1 MGIKTCRIL
10 GLDPGLQN
18 TGWGVID
25 CSGSSFAFVAAGI
38 IHSAPDKT
46 LAERLAEL
54 HTGVAAV
61 VSEFNPEE
69 TAIEETFVN
78 KNPNSTL
85 KLGQARGAIIL
96 VPALQKI
103 PVFEYAPNQIKKMV
117 VGSGHAE
124 KRQVDMMVH
133 TMLKGVQNYKI
144 GPDAADALAIAMCH
158 GYMRTSV
165 IRNLS

>member
-1 MGIKTCRIL
+1 M
-10 GLDPGLQN
+10 
-18 TGWGVID
+18 
-25 CSGSSFAFVAAGI
+25 VA
-38 IHSAPDKT
+38 
-46 LAERLAEL
+46 
-54 HTGVAAV
+54 
-61 VSEFNPEE
+61 EFNPSEA
-69 TAIEETFVN
+69 AIEETFVN

-85 KLGQARGAIIL
+85 KLGQARGAVIL

-133 TMLKGVQNYKI
+133 TMLKGVQSYKI

-158 GYMRTSV
+158 GYMRSSV